1 MVRLSDREGCSLTI
15 IGERPVLQVCKSLHL
30 KPLEAASIGIMREVV
45 AEFRNPPGDALSIGK
60 DSRVMVHLARKAFF
74 SARLPFPLLHIDTGW
89 KFREMIAFRDATA
102 RRLGLGL
109 LVHAKE
115 EGRARSG
122 SARSPRVRL
131 RIPRL

>member
-1 MVRLSDREGCSLTI
+1 VFFDHHWRASSVAGVQIT
-15 IGERPVLQVCKSLHL
+15 HL

-45 AEFRNPPGDALSIGK
+45 GEFRNP
-60 DSRVMVHLARKAFF
+60 VMLFR
-74 SARLPFPLLHIDTGW
+74 SARIRRSWCIWRVTRFSPSGRIPVVSDRCRAEI
-89 KFREMIAFRDATA
+89 REMIAFRDATV

-115 EGRARSG
+115 DCRARSG

-131 RIPRL
+131 RIPPL